1 MTNSSNKLAQF
12 GARSSGARRA
22 SDESHPILGL
32 KRTLQ
37 RYVLR
42 QPNSHSSPFML
53 AKKSSYAS
61 PEEQLGLAAA
71 LGTLD
76 GGRAAGAALGVR

>member
-1 MTNSSNKLAQF
+1 MTNSSNKLAPIWREVQRV
-12 GARSSGARRA
+12 GRIPTHPRSKTYSTAVRA
-22 SDESHPILGL
+22 
-32 KRTLQ
+32 KTAQ
-37 RYVLR
+37 R
-42 QPNSHSSPFML
+42 NSHSSPFML